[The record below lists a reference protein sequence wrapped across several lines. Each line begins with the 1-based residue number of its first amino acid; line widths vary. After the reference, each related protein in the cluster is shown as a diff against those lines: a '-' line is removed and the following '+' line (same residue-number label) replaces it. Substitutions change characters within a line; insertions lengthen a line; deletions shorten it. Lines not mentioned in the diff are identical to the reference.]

1 MAGIL
6 DVTIEQEMQTSY
18 LDYAMSVIIGRALPE
33 VRDGLKPAQRRIL
46 YAMYKL
52 NNVHSQPTK
61 KSARIVGETIGKYH
75 PHGDVAVYETLVR
88 MAQDFSMNYMLVE
101 GQGNMGSVDGD
112 PPAAQRYTEVRLS
125 AIAEELLSDLEKQTV
140 KFIPNFD
147 NTEEEP
153 IILPAKIPTL
163 LLNGASGIAV
173 GVATSIMPH
182 NLEELCD
189 AISAYVDNPE
199 ITSEQ
204 LLNHV
209 KAPDFP
215 TGGTVFHNTR
225 LTESYLTGRGA
236 VTIKGTALFEE
247 SNNRKSIIITE
258 IPYTVNKSL
267 LVEGIAKLVVEK
279 KLVGVADIRDESGK
293 EGIRVVVDLKSGTDP
308 DRTLNFLYAHTQLQ
322 ISLPIMNIAILGN
335 NLVTLNLR
343 QYIKT
348 FVTHRFDV
356 IRNRCKFELG
366 VAEDKN
372 HILEGILIALNNIDS
387 VIDCIRKSKGSKEAQ
402 AELMKMYSISEKQA
416 TAILDMKL
424 SRLTSMEVDEL
435 KTDMQ
440 ALAKEI
446 GRLKE
451 VLSDDRNIF
460 NIVKEDTAEMKRKY
474 GRPRRTRID
483 YNAAIEEFTREDLIA
498 DEETTVILTKN
509 NYIKRLP
516 TSAYRE
522 QERGGK
528 GIIAIE
534 LKEGDF
540 VKSVAPCMLKD
551 YLLLVSNKGRAYWL
565 KAYMVPQEGRYGMGK
580 AIVNLVKIAEDER
593 IHSIINTKAF
603 SGNYLTFITTKG
615 RIKRVAAERF
625 SRPRASGIIAIP
637 LIDGDELADV
647 CLSPG
652 AGELFIATKRGK
664 SLRFKES
671 DLRPMGRIAHGV
683 IGMRI
688 AQEDK
693 VVNILAANKGDL
705 VASVTELGFG
715 KVTEIDKY
723 RLQRRA
729 GKGVINMHIK
739 EKTGYVIKA
748 LRVTDSDNVLLVG
761 SSGLSIQFD
770 ASSIRKTGRSTSGV
784 RLMRLDRGV
793 RIVDAQVIS
802 RFKVVNETKQN

>member
-1 MAGIL
+1 MAEVL
-6 DVTIEQEMQTSY
+6 DVSIEQEMQTSY

-101 GQGNMGSVDGD
+101 GQGNMGSIDGD

-125 AIAEELLSDLEKQTV
+125 TVAEELLADLEKQTV
-140 KFIPNFD
+140 KFSPNFD
-147 NTEEEP
+147 NTEQEP
-153 IILPAKIPTL
+153 VILPAKIPTL
-163 LLNGASGIAV
+163 MLNGASGIAV

-189 AISAYVDNPE
+189 AISAYIDNPN
-199 ITSEQ
+199 ITSED
-204 LLNHV
+204 LRNYV

-215 TGGTVFHNTR
+215 TGGTVFHNTQ
-225 LTESYLTGRGA
+225 LAESYLTGRGT
-236 VTIKGTALFEE
+236 VTIKGTASIEDI
-247 SNNRKSIIITE
+247 NGRKAIIITE

-267 LVEGIAKLVVEK
+267 LVEGIAKLVVDK

-293 EGIRVVVDLKSGTDP
+293 EGIRVLIELKQNTDP

-335 NLVTLNLR
+335 NLVTLNLK

-348 FVTHRFDV
+348 FVEHRFEV
-356 IRNRCKFELG
+356 IRNRSRYELG
-366 VAEDKN
+366 IAEDKH
-372 HILEGILIALNNIDS
+372 HILEGLLIALNNIDS
-387 VIDCIRKSKGSKEAQ
+387 VIACIRKSAGSKEAQ
-402 AELMKMYSISEKQA
+402 AELMKLYKISEKQA
-416 TAILDMKL
+416 SAILDMKL
-424 SRLTSMEVDEL
+424 SKLTSMEVDSL
-435 KTDMQ
+435 NKDMQ
-440 ALAKEI
+440 ELSNEI
-446 GRLKE
+446 ERLKS

-460 NIVKEDTAEMKRKY
+460 KIVKDDTAEMKRKY

-483 YNAAIEEFTREDLIA
+483 YDAAIQEFTREDLIA

-516 TSAYRE
+516 PSSYRA

-534 LKEGDF
+534 LNEGDF

-551 YLLLVSNKGRAYWL
+551 YLLLISNKGRAYWL

-580 AIVNLVKIAEDER
+580 AIVNLVKIGEGER
-593 IHSIINTKAF
+593 IHSIINTKSF
-603 SGNYLTFITTKG
+603 SGMYLTFITTKG

-637 LIDGDELADV
+637 LISGDELADV
-647 CLSPG
+647 CLSSG

-671 DLRPMGRIAHGV
+671 DLRPMGRVAHGV

-688 AQEDK
+688 APEDA
-693 VVNILAANKGDL
+693 VVNIIAANKGDL
-705 VASVTELGFG
+705 VASITELGYG

-729 GKGVINMHIK
+729 GKGVINMHLK
-739 EKTGYVIKA
+739 EKTGSVIKV
-748 LRVTDSDNVLLVG
+748 LRVADGDNVLLVG

-770 ASSIRKTGRSTSGV
+770 ASSVRKTGRSTSGV
-784 RLMRLDRGV
+784 RVMRLERGV
-793 RIVDAQVIS
+793 KIVDAQVIS
-802 RFKVVNETKQN
+802 RYKGVEVAKQG